1 MPFTINLPEH
11 LSLWLIWIVLFTL
24 SIFFAS
30 KLRRIGNKAQR
41 MQLVWMAG
49 LSLLMLASPFLARL
63 TLDLQLILPSADP
76 EPLEFL
82 FLAAIPWLAAVGLV
96 GILPALALALASG
109 LLQAGFFTHDL
120 FTPLFYMY
128 LVLAFAWLSAKV
140 HYRKA
145 DTPLFPPFFGAFLAL
160 ILNLALIF
168 VVKLLPSTGSLYE
181 RLQFSVMAT
190 WKTALPLLVSV
201 LIGGLVCQLL
211 GWFLPTHWRPLRL
224 LREHPP
230 RNALTNAIFQI
241 ERLLGGDF
249 QEPAERPSYIGIG
262 RELQKSLASLRQKL
276 RDQADVQYRLRSLE
290 NAHEGDKTF
299 EETLSTILRACL
311 GHGAVSARMLLLEKE
326 VTGDKKALRLRQ
338 GQGRMNR
345 NYAYLDTTILQHL
358 PDTGNLILSDI
369 KISQV
374 FGLPEDNPYPKA
386 LIAFALGQGETQ
398 AGALWIGF
406 EENRWFSQEDIDYYE
421 ILKKRASSL
430 IQTSAQIRNTKN
442 QRDQYV
448 SMLDS
453 IPDML
458 LFFDEEM
465 RLVYANQAARDS
477 QDLLLKAGTGKKLGE
492 VIPYEDIISL
502 VEKATEQ
509 PQAKTINLRNREEFE
524 VISMR
529 MKLPAGW
536 VICTLRDTT
545 HLRTLNAQK
554 TEFVTNVSHDLR
566 SPLVLMKGYANMVQ
580 NIGNLSEQQQMYMQR
595 IHGSIESM
603 SRLVN
608 NILSLE
614 RLDAGEAMQYTQFAL
629 NELIEASLET
639 VRVFAKQRKV
649 TLEVDHN
656 ELDQLIL
663 EADRILL
670 QQALFN
676 LLDNAIKYS
685 AIGGTVELI
694 LSKNTNKLR
703 FEIKDQGAGIAP
715 LDIPKLFNRYFHL
728 EPGFDQPQKGHGLGL
743 AIVRSIV
750 ERHNGKVWVNS
761 QLGKGS
767 SFFIEIPISPIL

>member
-1 MPFTINLPEH
+1 M
-11 LSLWLIWIVLFTL
+11 L
-24 SIFFAS
+24 SIFIALQ
-30 KLRRIGNKAQR
+30 LRRVGNQVQR

-49 LSLLMLASPFLARL
+49 LSLLMLTSPFFARL
-63 TLDLQLILPSADP
+63 TQDFQFFLPLAEP

-82 FLAAIPWLAAVGLV
+82 LLAAVPWLAAVGLV

-120 FTPLFYMY
+120 FTPLFNIYV
-128 LVLAFAWLSAKV
+128 VLAFAWLSAKV

-145 DTPLFPPFFGAFLAL
+145 DKPLFPPFFGAFLAL

-181 RLQFSVMAT
+181 RLQFSVLAT
-190 WKTALPLLVSV
+190 WKTAMPLLVNV
-201 LIGGLVCQLL
+201 LIGGFVCQLL
-211 GWFLPTHWRPLRL
+211 DWFLPAQWRPLRL
-224 LREHPP
+224 LRARHP
-230 RNALTNAIFQI
+230 RNAITNAIFQI
-241 ERLLGGDF
+241 ERLLGGNF
-249 QEPAERPSYIGIG
+249 QEPEQAATYFGPK
-262 RELQKSLASLRQKL
+262 RELQKSLTTLRESLRA
-276 RDQADVQYRLRSLE
+276 QADVQYRLKTLE
-290 NAHEGDKTF
+290 RAQGSDQSF

-311 GHGAVSARMLLLEKE
+311 GNGAASARLLMLEKDA
-326 VTGDKKALRLRQ
+326 TADKKALRLRL
-338 GQGRMNR
+338 GQGRLNR
-345 NYAYLDTTILQHL
+345 LYAYMDTTIMQHL
-358 PDTGNLILSDI
+358 PETGNLVLSDI

-386 LIAFALGQGETQ
+386 LIAFAVGQGETQ

-406 EENRWFSQEDIDYYE
+406 DENRWFSQADIDYYE
-421 ILKKRASSL
+421 HLKKRASAL
-430 IQTSAQIRNTKN
+430 IQNTEQIASAKN
-442 QRDQYV
+442 KSDQYA

-458 LFFDEEM
+458 LFFDQDM

-477 QDLLLKAGTGKKLGE
+477 QDLQLKAGTGSQLRE
-492 VIPYEDIISL
+492 VIPNDEIVSL

-509 PQAKTINLRNREEFE
+509 LQGKTIILSNRDEFE
-524 VISMR
+524 VVCAR
-529 MKLPAGW
+529 MKTPTGG
-536 VICTLRDTT
+536 VICSLRDTT
-545 HLRTLNAQK
+545 RLRTLNAQK

-566 SPLVLMKGYANMVQ
+566 SPLILMKGYANMVQ
-580 NIGNLSEQQQMYMQR
+580 NIGNLSEQQHMYMQR

-614 RLDAGEAMQYTQFAL
+614 RLDAGEALQYSQFTL

-639 VRVFAKQRKV
+639 VRVFAQQRKV
-649 TLEVDHN
+649 ALEVNLNDLG
-656 ELDQLIL
+656 EMIL

-685 AIGGTVELI
+685 AIGGKVALS
-694 LSKNTNKLR
+694 LSKNAGKLR
-703 FEIKDQGAGIAP
+703 FEIKDQGTGIAP

-728 EPGFDQPQKGHGLGL
+728 EPGLDQPQKGHGLGL

-750 ERHNGKVWVNS
+750 ERHSGKVWVNS

-767 SFFIEIPISPIL
+767 SFYFEIPIQPNL